1 MRLDLIDGGE
11 HLVMKDQVH
20 QPVRLEIAHPDGPDG
35 PFAVKLLHRPP
46 RTVDVAERL
55 MDQVEVEIIELQ
67 AFERLGESPLRALVP
82 GILHPE
88 FRRDEK
94 FLAGY
99 AAPPDRPA
107 HGPLIEIGRSGVDRT
122 VTRRNRIAYTLF
134 ADRLFDL
141 IDTETQNRHFDAVV
155 QNSMLHFFSFY

>member
-1 MRLDLIDGGE
+1 MRLDLIDGGD

-67 AFERLGESPLRALVP
+67 AFERLG
-82 GILHPE
+82 
-88 FRRDEK
+88 
-94 FLAGY
+94 
-99 AAPPDRPA
+99 
-107 HGPLIEIGRSGVDRT
+107 
-122 VTRRNRIAYTLF
+122 
-134 ADRLFDL
+134 
-141 IDTETQNRHFDAVV
+141 
-155 QNSMLHFFSFY
+155 

>member
-1 MRLDLIDGGE
+1 
-11 HLVMKDQVH
+11 
-20 QPVRLEIAHPDGPDG
+20 
-35 PFAVKLLHRPP
+35 
-46 RTVDVAERL
+46 